1 LSEFVYLDSSAI
13 VKLVIGEAE
22 SEALADFLRGHVARA
37 SCGLARVEV
46 PRAVA
51 DEGADAVD
59 KARRIVRGMHL
70 IPLSDELLD
79 AAGALDISGLRT
91 LDAIHVV
98 AACELREDLSCLVT
112 YDHRMA
118 AAAGSLGLAVAAP
131 A

>member
-1 LSEFVYLDSSAI
+1 MSEFVYLDSSAI

-22 SEALADFLRGHVARA
+22 SEALGRFLQGHTARA

-59 KARRIVRGMHL
+59 KARWVVDGMHL

-79 AAGALDISGLRT
+79 AAGGLDISGLRS
-91 LDAIHVV
+91 LDAIHV
-98 AACELREDLSCLVT
+98 AAARELREDLSCVVT

-118 AAAGSLGLAVAAP
+118 AAAAALDLTVVAP
-131 A
+131 S